1 MEVRVKKLFK
11 YLRPYR
17 MQTILAPLF
26 KLLEAAMELLV
37 PLLMAA
43 IIDTG
48 VGNADKSYVLRMS
61 AVVAALGAAGLV
73 FSITAQFFAAQ
84 AATGFSADIR
94 AALFRHLQKLPHEQL
109 DRQGA
114 PTLITRMTADAQQVE
129 SGLNLTLRLALRSPF
144 VVLGAVAMAL
154 VVDGKAGLIF
164 VAALPVLTLVVIGVM
179 LLTTP
184 RYKRIQRGLDGLLG
198 RTRDNLEGGR
208 VLRAFAQEDAEIS
221 AFTRENE
228 ALSRL
233 QRRTGRIAAL
243 SNSMT
248 SALVNLA
255 IAAVLWS
262 GALRVDC
269 GALTQGQVV
278 ALVNYMSQILV
289 ELVKLAN
296 LVVSISKAVACG
308 SRIESLLELETGMP
322 QAARPLAPA
331 PAEDTVRFDH
341 VTFAYPGAGAPSL
354 TDVTFTAHRGETIGV
369 IGGTGSG
376 KSSLIGL
383 IPRFYDVTSGRVL
396 VDGVDVR
403 DWDMEA
409 LRRRIGLTPQHTALL
424 RGSLRENL
432 SWRDENASEK
442 ELEQALEAAQALPFV
457 REKPDGL
464 DMQVEQNG
472 RNFSGGQRQRLTI
485 ARALV
490 GKPEILILDDSSSA
504 LDFATERDLR
514 HALSKLTD
522 TTVFIV
528 SQRAASVRA
537 ANQILVLD
545 DGIVCGLGTHEE
557 LMRCCPVYQEI
568 YYSQFPDEKPKGGA
582 QA

>member
-1 MEVRVKKLFK
+1 MKKLLR

-17 MQTILAPLF
+17 LQTVLAPLF

-48 VGNADKSYVLRMS
+48 VGNGDVSYVLRMS

-94 AALFRHLQKLPHEQL
+94 AALFRRLQRLPHEQL

-114 PTLITRMTADAQQVE
+114 PTLIARMTADAQQVE

-144 VVLGAVAMAL
+144 VVLGAVGMAL
-154 VVDGKAGLIF
+154 WVDGKTGLVF
-164 VAALPVLTLVVIGVM
+164 VAALPLLTFVVVGVM
-179 LLTTP
+179 LLVTP
-184 RYKRIQRGLDGLLG
+184 RYKRVQSGLDGLLG

-208 VLRAFAQEDAEIS
+208 VLRAFAREDAEID
-221 AFTRENE
+221 AFTQENE
-228 ALSRL
+228 ALSAL

-243 SNSMT
+243 SNPMT
-248 SALVNLA
+248 GALVNLS
-255 IAAVLWS
+255 IAAVLWF
-262 GALRVDC
+262 GAVRVDC
-269 GALTQGQVV
+269 GVLTQGQVV

-296 LVVSISKAVACG
+296 LVVSISKALACS
-308 SRIESLLELETGMP
+308 SRIGALLELETGMP
-322 QAARPLAPA
+322 QAANPLVPA
-331 PAEDTVRFDH
+331 PADETVRFEH
-341 VTFAYPGAGAPSL
+341 VTFTYPGAGAPSL
-354 TDVTFTAHRGETIGV
+354 SDVSFTARRGETIGV

-383 IPRFYDVTSGRVL
+383 IPRFYDTTAGRVL
-396 VDGVDVR
+396 VDGTDVR
-403 DWDMEA
+403 DWDTQA
-409 LRRRIGLTPQHTALL
+409 LRKRIGLTPQHPALL
-424 RGSLRENL
+424 RGTLRENL
-432 SWRDENASEK
+432 SWRDENASDG
-442 ELEQALEAAQALPFV
+442 ELNAALEAAQALSFV
-457 REKPDGL
+457 QQKPEGL
-464 DMQVEQNG
+464 DMPVEQNG

-490 GKPEILILDDSSSA
+490 GKPEILILDDSASA

-514 HALSKLTD
+514 HALSALTD

-537 ANQILVLD
+537 ANRIIVLD
-545 DGIVCGLGTHEE
+545 DGAVCGLGTHDE
-557 LMRCCPVYQEI
+557 LMRSCPVYQEI

>member
-1 MEVRVKKLFK
+1 MEVLVKKLLR

-17 MQTILAPLF
+17 LQTVLAPLF

-48 VGNADKSYVLRMS
+48 VGNGDVSYVLRMS

-94 AALFRHLQKLPHEQL
+94 AALFRRLQKLPHEQL

-114 PTLITRMTADAQQVE
+114 PTLIARMTADAQQVE

-144 VVLGAVAMAL
+144 VVLGAVVMAL
-154 VVDGKAGLIF
+154 LVDGKTGLVF
-164 VAALPVLTLVVIGVM
+164 VAALPLLTFVVVGVM
-179 LLTTP
+179 LLVTP
-184 RYKRIQRGLDGLLG
+184 RYKRVQSGLDGLLG

-208 VLRAFAQEDAEIS
+208 VLRAFAREDAEID
-221 AFTRENE
+221 AFTQENE
-228 ALSRL
+228 ALSAL

-243 SNSMT
+243 SNPMT
-248 SALVNLA
+248 GALVNLS
-255 IAAVLWS
+255 IAAVLWF
-262 GALRVDC
+262 GAVRVDC

-296 LVVSISKAVACG
+296 LVVSISKALACS
-308 SRIESLLELETGMP
+308 SRIGSLLELEIGMP
-322 QAARPLAPA
+322 QTANPLAPA
-331 PAEDTVRFDH
+331 PADETVRFEH
-341 VTFAYPGAGAPSL
+341 VTFTYPGAGAPSL
-354 TDVTFTAHRGETIGV
+354 SDVSFVARRGETIGV

-376 KSSLIGL
+376 KSSLVGL
-383 IPRFYDVTSGRVL
+383 IPRFYDATAGRVL
-396 VDGVDVR
+396 VDGTDVR
-403 DWDMEA
+403 DWDTQA
-409 LRRRIGLTPQHTALL
+409 LRKRIGLTPQHPALL
-424 RGSLRENL
+424 RGTLRENL
-432 SWRDENASEK
+432 SWRNETASDGELNA
-442 ELEQALEAAQALPFV
+442 ALEAAQALSFV
-457 REKPDGL
+457 QQKPEGL
-464 DMQVEQNG
+464 DMPVEQNG

-490 GKPEILILDDSSSA
+490 GKPEILILDDSASA

-514 HALSKLTD
+514 HALSALTD

-537 ANQILVLD
+537 ANRIIVLD
-545 DGIVCGLGTHEE
+545 DGAVCGLGTHDE
-557 LMRCCPVYQEI
+557 LMRSCPVYQEI

-582 QA
+582 QS

>member
-1 MEVRVKKLFK
+1 MKKLFK

-17 MQTILAPLF
+17 MQAVLAPLF

-144 VVLGAVAMAL
+144 VVLGAVVMAL

-164 VAALPVLTLVVIGVM
+164 VAALPVLTFVVIGVR

-184 RYKRIQRGLDGLLG
+184 RYTRIQRGLDGLLG

-221 AFTRENE
+221 AFTKENE

-322 QAARPLAPA
+322 QAAKPLAPA

-354 TDVTFTAHRGETIGV
+354 TDVTFTARRGETIGI

-403 DWDMEA
+403 DWDIEA

-424 RGSLRENL
+424 RGTLRENL
-432 SWRDENASEK
+432 SWRDENATDEQ
-442 ELEQALEAAQALPFV
+442 LEQALEAAQALPFV
-457 REKPDGL
+457 REKPDRL

-514 HALSKLTD
+514 HALSKLRD

-557 LMRCCPVYQEI
+557 LMRSCPVYQEI

>member
-1 MEVRVKKLFK
+1 MEARVKKLFK

-198 RTRDNLEGGR
+198 RKRDNLEGGR

-221 AFTRENE
+221 TFTRENE

-322 QAARPLAPA
+322 HAARPLAPA

-432 SWRDENASEK
+432 SWRNENASEE
-442 ELEQALEAAQALPFV
+442 ELAQALEAAQALPFV

>member
-1 MEVRVKKLFK
+1 MVKNVIFLAVFLFG
-11 YLRPYR
+11 YTVQAITGFAGNIFCMPVGTLTLGL
-17 MQTILAPLF
+17 QSSVSIL
-26 KLLEAAMELLV
+26 
-37 PLLMAA
+37 
-43 IIDTG
+43 
-48 VGNADKSYVLRMS
+48 N
-61 AVVAALGAAGLV
+61 
-73 FSITAQFFAAQ
+73 
-84 AATGFSADIR
+84 ATGFLACTVLAVLNIR
-94 AALFRHLQKLPHEQL
+94 SIHWRELGKIVGVML
-109 DRQGA
+109 
-114 PTLITRMTADAQQVE
+114 
-129 SGLNLTLRLALRSPF
+129 PF

-154 VVDGKAGLIF
+154 FVDGKVGLIF
-164 VAALPVLTLVVIGVM
+164 VAALPVLTFVVIGVM

-221 AFTRENE
+221 AFTQENE

-262 GALRVDC
+262 GAVRVDC
-269 GALTQGQVV
+269 GVLTQGQVV

-322 QAARPLAPA
+322 QAAKPLAPA
-331 PAEDTVRFDH
+331 PAEETVRFDH

-354 TDVTFTAHRGETIGV
+354 TDVTFTARRGETIGV

-432 SWRDENASEK
+432 SWRNENASED
-442 ELEQALEAAQALPFV
+442 ELNQALEAAQALPFV

-514 HALSKLTD
+514 HALSRLTD

-528 SQRAASVRA
+528 SQRAASVPA
-537 ANQILVLD
+537 ASQILVLD